1 MCISFTLM
9 LFLFYEFC
17 KLHTGKQERHIIV
30 SNYRDTDGLMR
41 PVGLPLYLSG
51 GGADTAA

>member
-1 MCISFTLM
+1 M